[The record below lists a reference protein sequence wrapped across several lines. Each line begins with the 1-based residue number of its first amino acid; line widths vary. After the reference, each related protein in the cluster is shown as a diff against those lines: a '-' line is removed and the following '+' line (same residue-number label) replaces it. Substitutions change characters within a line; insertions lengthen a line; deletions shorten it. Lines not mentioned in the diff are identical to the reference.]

1 MNTINNLTGFFN
13 TSFEFFSLIVFLTI
27 GIFLIFHTQLYKIK
41 RERGD
46 DRRKLIAVS
55 FLANAVVLI
64 LRQILDINKSE
75 DALYDFSSIMLI
87 TQLVYPLVLY
97 LYSVTG
103 RRIFA
108 AKEIFYTLIPL
119 SIINISASVLIHTG
133 SQIPF
138 IVILLSGVSVLV
150 YLIFRVTGFT
160 CSYCIHIK
168 KLMKDPF
175 AVRCELLRFTL
186 FITGVTIF
194 IISLVNILFTASN
207 SLMFPSLLTFTI
219 LSATAAYRMSQEDL
233 VLAPLYDKG
242 EDRVNQ
248 IVAENSERI
257 EDYRYNQIKERLEQ
271 YFETGKP
278 YLNKKLSIKD
288 VATKLYTNKTYLSKI
303 INDNMGVNFNQY
315 VNTYRMKEVDRLLM
329 EDSKISMKE
338 LCDKAGFGCMA
349 TFAVAFR
356 LNKGDSPAEWCK
368 KNAKNLNKD
377 DESLQDEKI

>member
-1 MNTINNLTGFFN
+1 MNTIYNLTGFFN
-13 TSFEFFSLIVFLTI
+13 TSFELFSLIVFLTI
-27 GIFLIFHTQLYKIK
+27 GIFLIFHTQVYHIK

-119 SIINISASVLIHTG
+119 SIINISTSVLIHTG
-133 SQIPF
+133 LQIPF

-168 KLMKDPF
+168 KLMK
-175 AVRCELLRFTL
+175 E
-186 FITGVTIF
+186 
-194 IISLVNILFTASN
+194 
-207 SLMFPSLLTFTI
+207 
-219 LSATAAYRMSQEDL
+219 E
-233 VLAPLYDKG
+233 
-242 EDRVNQ
+242 
-248 IVAENSERI
+248 
-257 EDYRYNQIKERLEQ
+257 
-271 YFETGKP
+271 
-278 YLNKKLSIKD
+278 
-288 VATKLYTNKTYLSKI
+288 
-303 INDNMGVNFNQY
+303 
-315 VNTYRMKEVDRLLM
+315 
-329 EDSKISMKE
+329 
-338 LCDKAGFGCMA
+338 
-349 TFAVAFR
+349 
-356 LNKGDSPAEWCK
+356 
-368 KNAKNLNKD
+368 
-377 DESLQDEKI
+377 